1 MKRPSDWKK
10 RKISFR
16 NTLESVPLQV
26 VADAAIA
33 NPTVASGRLVPLV
46 IIDSTDRPDVFEYC
60 LAHKN
65 YNGGDVIVTWGAG
78 SSKTSITLKLDV
90 LRPVETTILIN
101 FDTIKHT
108 ALISLIIEA
117 NAIYLQPGKPGD
129 RYSDNINAGNVLIE
143 VPDTGFAAH
152 WRKVRK
158 EIFVTRFRKAGLA
171 RKAALIAT
179 EQAIA
184 KLNIMTQFPF
194 KLPET

>member
-10 RKISFR
+10 REVSFR
-16 NTLESVPLQV
+16 NALEAVPLQV

-33 NPTVASGRLVPLV
+33 NPMVASGRLVPLV
-46 IIDSTDRPDVFEYC
+46 IIDSTNRPDIFEYC

-65 YNGGDVIVTWGAG
+65 YNGGDVIVTWGSG

-90 LRPVETTILIN
+90 LRPLETTILIN

-117 NAIYLQPGKPGD
+117 SAIYLQPGKPGD

-158 EIFVTRFRKAGLA
+158 EIFITRFRKAGLD

-184 KLNIMTQFPF
+184 KLNVMTQFPF